1 MENMKKDRL
10 LEIFYMALCG
20 KELSV
25 RALADEYG
33 TAQRTVS
40 RDIKFLREFFEDHRE
55 LVGHTELV
63 YSNKSRTYRLE
74 REEFLSAEELFA
86 VVKILISA
94 RGFSKLELMNVIEKL
109 KKFTTEE
116 HRKELEEIIL
126 NEVGNYVE
134 VRHDCN
140 SVTATVWQLV
150 KAILDQQEVSIDYY
164 RMDRAYNTYRLRPV
178 SVMFEDMYF
187 YLIAYD
193 AKEEELKPK
202 YFRIDRIK
210 HITCHRQRVL
220 PDKLPAFGAGEL
232 RKKSLLMWPG
242 VARTIRFE
250 FTGPSVQAVLDK
262 LQTATVIRQDG
273 RKYLVEAQVY
283 GDGVKMWLLS
293 QGAWVK
299 VLSPPSLVDEM
310 RDSVREMMK
319 QYEEGE
325 QE

>member
-1 MENMKKDRL
+1 M
-10 LEIFYMALCG
+10 
-20 KELSV
+20 
-25 RALADEYG
+25 
-33 TAQRTVS
+33 
-40 RDIKFLREFFEDHRE
+40 
-55 LVGHTELV
+55 
-63 YSNKSRTYRLE
+63 
-74 REEFLSAEELFA
+74 SAEELFA

-94 RGFSKLELMNVIEKL
+94 RGFSKWELMNVIEKF

-134 VRHDCN
+134 IRHDCN
-140 SVTATVWQLV
+140 SVTDTVWQLV
-150 KAILDQQEVSIDYY
+150 KAILGRQEVSIDYY
-164 RMDRAYNTYRLRPV
+164 RIDRAYNTYRLRPV

-210 HITCHRQRVL
+210 HITCHRQKVL

-242 VARTIRFE
+242 ESRVIRFE
-250 FTGPSVQAVLDK
+250 FTGPSVQAVFDK
-262 LQTATVIRQDG
+262 LQSVTVIRQEG

-283 GDGVKMWLLS
+283 GDGVKMWLLI
-293 QGAWVK
+293 QGARVK
-299 VLSPPSLVDEM
+299 VLSPPELVEEM
-310 RDSVREMMK
+310 RSEIRKMMEK
-319 QYEEGE
+319 YEGE
-325 QE
+325 NKKRRE